1 MGFAA
6 VLVKAPGQA
15 VASDLFHDL
24 GGAAEDRLDTAEPP
38 ELTIAPE
45 ISGPVLEPA
54 KAGLHLASA
63 SRGGRGAIWAAITRQ
78 GIVWARGNFPL
89 QASGSMH
96 RWFPIMVPESPIS
109 VPKKVP
115 TAITLDLAGY
125 RSDGHHAS
133 VSLQERRTTAAG
145 ASAISGLRAAPVKK
159 KDAAQ
164 FFTSLHTT

>member
-109 VPKKVP
+109 VPKK
-115 TAITLDLAGY
+115 
-125 RSDGHHAS
+125 
-133 VSLQERRTTAAG
+133 
-145 ASAISGLRAAPVKK
+145 AISRAC
-159 KDAAQ
+159 
-164 FFTSLHTT
+164 